1 MVDTTGTPQNAE
13 NHASAIWRKH
23 SENIY
28 SARSREWCVC
38 RLLANKYSK
47 DWTLAIPE
55 DDRQRM
61 RAAWVIL
68 EIINQHDP
76 AEALTIRRNYG
87 HRRIIE
93 AGAKWKRLE
102 FEVQQLI
109 EFIKSD
115 LPTSAMCAEIEN
127 QHGFAEWERR
137 VFGVYKNI
145 SKLVDDYGAAQW
157 VKDWAKDS
165 KELFKSNGIEL

>member
-1 MVDTTGTPQNAE
+1 MPLEANNAE
-13 NHASAIWRKH
+13 NHACSIL
-23 SENIY
+23 
-28 SARSREWCVC
+28 RSQHQKTAEGRAREWTIC
-38 RLLANKYSK
+38 RLLCKSDSAAWRN
-47 DWTLAIPE
+47 LAISE

-68 EIINQHDP
+68 EVINQHDP
-76 AEALTIRRNYG
+76 AEALTIRRQFG

-102 FEVQQLI
+102 FEVDKLI

-115 LPTSAMCAEIEN
+115 LSTNAMCAEIEN
-127 QHGFAEWERR
+127 AHGFAEWERR

>member
-1 MVDTTGTPQNAE
+1 MPLEANNAE
-13 NHASAIWRKH
+13 NHACSIL
-23 SENIY
+23 
-28 SARSREWCVC
+28 RSQHQKTAEGRAREWTIA
-38 RLLANKYSK
+38 RLLCKSDSAM
-47 DWTLAIPE
+47 WRELAISE

-68 EIINQHDP
+68 EVINQHSP

-102 FEVQQLI
+102 FEVDRLI

-115 LPTSAMCAEIEN
+115 LSTNAMCAEIEN
-127 QHGFAEWERR
+127 AHGIPENERR
-137 VFGVYKNI
+137 I
-145 SKLVDDYGAAQW
+145 WGAAKTIGKILTDYQNEQW
-157 VKDWAKDS
+157 VLDWARES
-165 KELFKSNGIEL
+165 MELFKSNGIEL